1 MSSLRALKFASSAFR
16 VAVSARSTSQRTM
29 ASSAIRT
36 LSARPLVASARN
48 FSISARAFG
57 QGETDVELAS
67 KLQEEIQYEKEAAE
81 QAGPIPEFVKEFKS
95 NGVWKIEEKPGHD
108 EVALTRKFGNED
120 IRVLFSIADIDSS
133 QESPAEFEEE
143 AQAEESEEAATPVLP
158 IRCSV
163 TITKSGAGA
172 LTIDCLA
179 QDASFVVEN
188 VSYYGDAKLASELT
202 AEADW
207 SRRGLYIGPQ
217 FDHLDVGVQE
227 AFEKYL
233 DERGVGPVLAAFIP
247 EYAEWKEQQEYT
259 KWLQHVHKFVSA

>member
-16 VAVSARSTSQRTM
+16 SAVSARSASQRSIT
-29 ASSAIRT
+29 SSAIRT
-36 LSARPLVASARN
+36 LTARPLVASARN

-67 KLQEEIQYEKEAAE
+67 KLQEEINYEKEAAE
-81 QAGPIPEFVKEFKS
+81 QAGPTPEFVKEFQS
-95 NGVWKIEEKPGHD
+95 NGVWKIEEKTGHD
-108 EVALTRKFGNED
+108 EIALTRKFGNED
-120 IRVLFSIADIDSS
+120 IRVLFSIADIDNA
-133 QESPAEFEEE
+133 QEPPAEFEDE
-143 AQAEESEEAATPVLP
+143 APAEDSEDAAGPVLP

-163 TITKSGAGA
+163 TITKANAGA
-172 LTIDCLA
+172 LTLDCLA
-179 QDASFVVEN
+179 QEANFIVEN
-188 VSYYGDAKLASELT
+188 VSYYADSKLASELT

-233 DERGVGPVLAAFIP
+233 DERSIGPALAAFIP

>member
-120 IRVLFSIADIDSS
+120 S

-179 QDASFVVEN
+179 QDANFVVEN

-247 EYAEWKEQQEYT
+247 EYAEWKEQQT
-259 KWLQHVHKFVSA
+259 VQLPKASVITDHAKMA